1 MINICIPGVYIAI
14 YLVPSRKNHLC
25 GKPCT
30 LKNNKNYYKGKTN
43 MWKTLFNGTLYL
55 AIQTREPMEPISKTQ
70 HGEFWESL
78 THLLCHI
85 AIVKLNSFSF
95 DQHVILWSLHQ
106 LHFHVFSHVLSAS
119 HPWPLTP

>member
-1 MINICIPGVYIAI
+1 MHTWGIHS
-14 YLVPSRKNHLC
+14 YLSSPLK
-25 GKPCT
+25 GKPPLWET
-30 LKNNKNYYKGKTN
+30 LYTKKQQNYYKGKTN

-95 DQHVILWSLHQ
+95 DQHVILWSLRQ